1 MPISPRVAMVVTMFG
16 GLLLAGCAPHRAT
29 RPQAPAATAPSSA
42 AAAPAG
48 APATRTHAPR
58 TTAKTPDNNA
68 TGDADLPAQTGITA
82 CDDYLSSYLACHR
95 AAHIFAPDQLQSRYE
110 AMRTSLLRDS
120 KNPDIRPQL
129 PERCNSLARSL
140 RQALHG
146 KPCATSPAPAASS
159 P

>member
-1 MPISPRVAMVVTMFG
+1 MPISPRVALVVTMFG

-29 RPQAPAATAPSSA
+29 RPQAPATTAPTSA
-42 AAAPAG
+42 AAGAASKPAS
-48 APATRTHAPR
+48 RTHIQR
-58 TTAKTPDNNA
+58 TTKTSDNN
-68 TGDADLPAQTGITA
+68 TPSDADLPAQTGITA
-82 CDDYLSSYLACHR
+82 CDDYLSSYLACHQ

-129 PERCNSLARSL
+129 SERCNSLARSL

>member
-1 MPISPRVAMVVTMFG
+1 MMPIPTRMALAATMFAG
-16 GLLLAGCAPHRAT
+16 ALLAGCARQPTT
-29 RPQAPAATAPSSA
+29 RPE
-42 AAAPAG
+42 
-48 APATRTHAPR
+48 APATTGNKSTVHQG
-58 TTAKTPDNNA
+58 TTVSGSKSTTRQTPTTSSAGRNEN
-68 TGDADLPAQTGITA
+68 LPDRTGIAA

-95 AAHIFAPDQLQSRYE
+95 AAKIFAPDQLQSRYE

-129 PERCNSLARSL
+129 AERCNSLARSL

-146 KPCATSPAPAASS
+146 KSCEASPAPAASS

>member
-1 MPISPRVAMVVTMFG
+1 MPISPRMALAMTTFVS
-16 GLLLAGCAPHRAT
+16 LLLAGCAQHPTT
-29 RPQAPAATAPSSA
+29 RPQAAPTT
-42 AAAPAG
+42 
-48 APATRTHAPR
+48 APATASVTRVTHSHAQRAPK
-58 TTAKTPDNNA
+58 ASANSANSN
-68 TGDADLPAQTGITA
+68 TGLPERTGIAA
-82 CDDYLSSYLACHR
+82 CDDYLSSYLACHQ

-129 PERCNSLARSL
+129 SERCNSLARSL

-146 KPCATSPAPAASS
+146 KSCSTNPDPVTSS

>member
-1 MPISPRVAMVVTMFG
+1 MPTSPRLALTATIFAGV
-16 GLLLAGCAPHRAT
+16 LLAGCARQPTT
-29 RPQAPAATAPSSA
+29 RPEAPSTAPTS
-42 AAAPAG
+42 
-48 APATRTHAPR
+48 PATHT
-58 TTAKTPDNNA
+58 
-68 TGDADLPAQTGITA
+68 PAQRAPKAASTSKTSEADVSDRTGIAA

-95 AAHIFAPDQLQSRYE
+95 AAQIFAPDQLQDRYE

-129 PERCNSLARSL
+129 AERCNSLARSL

-146 KPCATSPAPAASS
+146 KSCAASPAPAASS

>member
-1 MPISPRVAMVVTMFG
+1 MPISPPMALVMTTFV
-16 GLLLAGCAPHRAT
+16 GLLLAGCAQHPTT
-29 RPQAPAATAPSSA
+29 RPQTPSTTAPTTT
-42 AAAPAG
+42 PT
-48 APATRTHAPR
+48 TRTTHSHAQR
-58 TTAKTPDNNA
+58 TPEVSDNSANSD
-68 TGDADLPAQTGITA
+68 TNLPGRTGIAA

-120 KNPDIRPQL
+120 QNPDVRPQL
-129 PERCNSLARSL
+129 AERCNSLARSL

-146 KPCATSPAPAASS
+146 KPCDTNPAPAASS

>member
-1 MPISPRVAMVVTMFG
+1 MPTSPRLALAATIIAAA
-16 GLLLAGCAPHRAT
+16 LLAGCARQPTTRPEAPSTRAAT
-29 RPQAPAATAPSSA
+29 RAPAPPAP
-42 AAAPAG
+42 
-48 APATRTHAPR
+48 
-58 TTAKTPDNNA
+58 TTTSTNTNTNTSNA
-68 TGDADLPAQTGITA
+68 SDEDQSERTGIRA

-95 AAHIFAPDQLQSRYE
+95 AAQIFPPDQLQYRYE

-129 PERCNSLARSL
+129 AERCNSLARSL

-146 KPCATSPAPAASS
+146 KSCATSPAPTASS

>member
-1 MPISPRVAMVVTMFG
+1 MPISPRMALAMTTFV
-16 GLLLAGCAPHRAT
+16 GLLLAGCAQHPTTRPPAASSTAPASAATPATRSHAHRA
-29 RPQAPAATAPSSA
+29 PKA
-42 AAAPAG
+42 AAASSENSD
-48 APATRTHAPR
+48 TNL
-58 TTAKTPDNNA
+58 PDR
-68 TGDADLPAQTGITA
+68 TGIAA

-129 PERCNSLARSL
+129 SERCNSLARSL

-146 KPCATSPAPAASS
+146 KPCATNPAPAASS